1 MSEYKLKNEDFSD
14 LDKQSKI
21 VIITSEFN
29 ENFTLDLEWE
39 NKKFLVE
46 NGFENIETYKVPW
59 ALEIPGFANK
69 LLSQSND
76 IALVLCL
83 WVVIKWG
90 TPHFDYVCA
99 ESARGIMNIS
109 MKYNT
114 PIMNGILT
122 CYTEEQVIE
131 RITNTYAM
139 SWLKTLKQYNQL

>member
-46 NGFENIETYKVPW
+46 NGFENIETYKVPG

-83 WVVIKWG
+83 GVVIKGG

-139 SWLKTLKQYNQL
+139 SGLKTLKQYNQL